1 MHTPRCGGRVSEPRP
16 GALDDLAWRLERLVA
31 RQAGRAAPPA
41 ERPDDVLA
49 RLSAAVETLEVACG
63 ERGLRELR
71 EPGESVDSLK
81 SGTLVELAVGA
92 RLSASILACAPQS
105 IITADL
111 DGRITLFSPG
121 AEAMLGYRAAEML
134 GRKTLLLHDAEEV
147 RARARELS
155 RELGV
160 AVPADFSVFVAR
172 TRASGRPEERE
183 WTYIREDGT
192 RITVLLSVTTL
203 RDAHG
208 RIDGYLGVASDI
220 TERTLALAEISRMA
234 HHDQLTRLPNRRL
247 FHDRM
252 QVAISHARRETGRL
266 ALMLID
272 LDGFKPVNDRL
283 GHPVGDLLL
292 KAVAKRMQGALRE
305 SDTLAR
311 VGGDEFAVILP
322 RVESSD
328 DALVVA
334 EKIRREIDVPFEL
347 AGGYPVSISCSI
359 GIAVYPEHG
368 REEKRLAK
376 NADEA
381 MYIAKAHGG
390 NCTRLSNRAPA
401 IVRQPPPGEPL
412 LLTLVWEK
420 EHQCG
425 EPAIDQTRH
434 EIFGRANELIQ
445 SLQSEQYDARQLHA
459 VLDAFIACLAR
470 NLASEE
476 AVLAQHHYSALAEHA
491 LLHQRLVGRSVELFH
506 RLGDV
511 PTSELVSFLAQE
523 IVVGHLLREDRLF
536 SLVFGHGVPVDVAEA
551 VSDER

>member
-1 MHTPRCGGRVSEPRP
+1 MSEPRQ
-16 GALDDLAWRLERLVA
+16 GTLDDLARRLERLVA
-31 RQAGRAAPPA
+31 RRAGGDAMPA
-41 ERPDDVLA
+41 ERRGDALA
-49 RLSAAVETLEVACG
+49 RLNAALEALEALEGLEATCG
-63 ERGLRELR
+63 ENALREFDAFR
-71 EPGESVDSLK
+71 GADDPGKSKTLLK
-81 SGTLVELAVGA
+81 LAEGA

-105 IITADL
+105 IIVADL
-111 DGRITLFSPG
+111 DGRIALFSPG

-134 GRKTLLLHDAEEV
+134 GASTLLLHDPEEV

-160 AVPADFSVFVAR
+160 AVPADFSVFVTK

-183 WTYIREDGT
+183 WTYVRQDGT
-192 RITVLLSVTTL
+192 RITVLLSMTTL
-203 RDAHG
+203 RDARG
-208 RIDGYLGVASDI
+208 RIDGFLGVASDI

-252 QVAISHARRETGRL
+252 QMAISHARRETGRL

-283 GHPVGDLLL
+283 GHAVGDLLL

-322 RVESSD
+322 RVENSD
-328 DALVVA
+328 NALVVA

-359 GIAVYPEHG
+359 GIAIYPEHG

-376 NADEA
+376 HADEA

-401 IVRQPPPGEPL
+401 IARQAPPSEPL
-412 LLTLVWEK
+412 LLKLVWEK
-420 EHQCG
+420 EYQCG

-459 VLDAFIACLAR
+459 ALDAFIACVAR

-491 LLHQRLVGRSVELFH
+491 LLHQKLVGRSVELFH

-511 PTSELVSFLAQE
+511 PTSELVSFLAQD

-536 SLVFGHGVPVDVAEA
+536 SLVFGHGVPVDVADA